1 MFEIEWSQ
9 LFHSISIFLKDEAIG
24 IIVSLTII
32 FFVANLFLRLA
43 EHFVHQD
50 KLRHDIKKNT
60 KYTATTIT
68 LFWLLILYNS
78 HAQQGQNFHLFII
91 GVFLAG
97 IAFTMRDVFSNV
109 VGWMIIASHKG
120 FKTGDRVH
128 IGPTIGD
135 VLDVG
140 VIRTTIAEVGDWDT
154 HGEQSTGRLISL
166 PNSVILKESVI
177 NYNRSFSTMWNELS
191 VVVTFES
198 DWAKAEALMQGIA
211 DSDFEGKKDF
221 FKNSTDNVKR
231 ELMLEYHF
239 LTPKV
244 YVRVI
249 DNGVELTLRH
259 LVEVRKRRAVADQL
273 YREILTAFNKEN
285 SVTFAYP
292 TTRFYK
298 GGE

>member
-1 MFEIEWSQ
+1 MFSLNWGQ
-9 LFHSISIFLKDEAIG
+9 LLESLILFFREEAIG
-24 IIVSLTII
+24 IAISLAVI
-32 FFVANLFLRLA
+32 FFIANLFLRLA
-43 EHFVHQD
+43 DHFVHQD

-60 KYTATTIT
+60 KYTATIIL

-78 HAQQGQNFHLFII
+78 HAQQGQNFHYFII

-128 IGPTIGD
+128 IGTVIGD

-140 VIRTTIAEVGDWDT
+140 VLRTTIAEVSDWDT
-154 HGEQSTGRLISL
+154 HGEQSTGRLVSL
-166 PNSVILKESVI
+166 PNSVVLKESVI

-198 DWAKAEALMQGIA
+198 DWAKAEELIQSIA

-244 YVRVI
+244 YVKVI
-249 DNGVELTLRH
+249 DVGVELTLRH
-259 LVEVRKRRAVADQL
+259 LVEVRKRRAVADQIF
-273 YREILTAFNKEN
+273 REILNAFNKEK

-298 GGE
+298 AGE